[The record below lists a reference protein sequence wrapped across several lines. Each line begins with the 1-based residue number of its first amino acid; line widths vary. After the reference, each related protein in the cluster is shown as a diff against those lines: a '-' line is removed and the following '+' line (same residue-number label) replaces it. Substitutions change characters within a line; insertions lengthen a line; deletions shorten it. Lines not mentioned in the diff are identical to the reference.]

1 MRGVVSPIKLYVV
14 HILKT
19 KTQRLGGCEKIDADN
34 AIDEAVSL
42 ARSADAVIYVG
53 GLTPEWES
61 EGFDRPSLQLP
72 GRQDEL
78 ITKLAQANPRTI
90 VCIQA
95 VCDVHSVSK
104 TALYIFPQG
113 SAVAMPWINDVASL
127 LQTWYSGN
135 EIGNAIADV
144 LLGAVNPS
152 GRLPLTLP
160 VKAQDIPAYLND
172 RSEHGR
178 IK

>member
-1 MRGVVSPIKLYVV
+1 M
-14 HILKT
+14 
-19 KTQRLGGCEKIDADN
+19 
-34 AIDEAVSL
+34 SL
-42 ARSADAVIYVG
+42 ARTADAVIYVG

-78 ITKLAQANPRTI
+78 ITKLAQANPNTV

-95 VCDVHSVSK
+95 VYTHLQPR
-104 TALYIFPQG
+104 LYTYLRIYAIFQG
-113 SAVAMPWINDVASL
+113 SAVAMPWINDVGGL

-135 EIGNAIADV
+135 EAGNAIADV
-144 LLGAVNPS
+144 LFGAVNPS

-160 VKAQDIPAYLND
+160 ERVQDIPAYLND